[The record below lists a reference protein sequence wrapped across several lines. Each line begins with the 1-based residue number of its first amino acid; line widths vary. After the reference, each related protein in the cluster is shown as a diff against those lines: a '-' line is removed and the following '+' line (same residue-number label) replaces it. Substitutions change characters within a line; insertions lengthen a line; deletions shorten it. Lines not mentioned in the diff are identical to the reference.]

1 MIEVILSY
9 NTKQEVEEVLLN
21 IVPCGFYI
29 LILVQFDTLIEV
41 VGKLLSILCL
51 SLPHHSVPVVLDR
64 IVCAANEISGLVGP
78 VILDLISLKKE

>member
-9 NTKQEVEEVLLN
+9 NTKQVVEEVLLN
-21 IVPCGFYI
+21 IVPCGFDI

-41 VGKLLSILCL
+41 VVKLLSILFQ

-64 IVCAANEISGLVGP
+64 IVCAANEISGLVRP
-78 VILDLISLKKE
+78 VVFDLIFL

>member
-1 MIEVILSY
+1 MVEVLLPNDS
-9 NTKQEVEEVLLN
+9 KQVVEEVLLN
-21 IVPCGFYI
+21 IVSSGFDI
-29 LILVQFDTLIEV
+29 VILVQFDALIEV
-41 VGKLLSILCL
+41 VGKLLCILCL